1 MVKQQVPQILDL
13 VGLTKKADNLPN
25 ELSGGEQQRVSI
37 ARAFANRPLILLAD
51 EPTGNLDPAN
61 SAGIMRLLDRINR
74 TGTTVVMCTHDY
86 GIVDL
91 MRRRVVEL
99 NRGVLVRDEA
109 QGAYATGPLP
119 VVESP
124 GGPGEPRLMALHLG
138 YVTRETAVSLKRNLL
153 MTLAGILTVAVSLF
167 LFGGVLLL
175 SRMVDHGTARWKNG
189 VELEIFLCSK
199 STAEPDSPKPTCRSE
214 ASEGQI
220 AAVRAELEQ
229 SPDVRRFRFFSK
241 EDAFNEAKRIFA
253 GDPELLSNID
263 PDGLPVS
270 FRVAP
275 KKAEL
280 TEKVAAHF
288 QSRFNDG
295 IDTVLTAKEQVR
307 RLLAGIR
314 WIRGLF
320 FAIAGVLLASSLF
333 LIVNTIRLATF
344 ARRRE
349 IQVMKLV
356 GATNWFIRVPF
367 MCEGLIQGAIGAGL
381 AFGGVYALRVILS
394 DLVDRSKNLFSAF
407 YVTGGDAVAIG
418 LLIVAVGA
426 TVGAMG
432 SAIGLRRFLDA

>member
-1 MVKQQVPQILDL
+1 MNFRYI
-13 VGLTKKADNLPN
+13 
-25 ELSGGEQQRVSI
+25 
-37 ARAFANRPLILLAD
+37 
-51 EPTGNLDPAN
+51 
-61 SAGIMRLLDRINR
+61 
-74 TGTTVVMCTHDY
+74 
-86 GIVDL
+86 
-91 MRRRVVEL
+91 
-99 NRGVLVRDEA
+99 
-109 QGAYATGPLP
+109 
-119 VVESP
+119 
-124 GGPGEPRLMALHLG
+124 
-138 YVTRETAVSLKRNLL
+138 TRETGISLRRNLL

-175 SRMVDHGTARWKNG
+175 SRMVDHGTSRWKNG

-199 STAEPDSPKPTCRSE
+199 SSVPAASVPGGQACAAEATPEQVEK
-214 ASEGQI
+214 
-220 AAVRAELEQ
+220 VRAELAA
-229 SPDVRRFRFFSK
+229 SPDVRRFRFLTK
-241 EDAFNEAKRIFA
+241 ADAYKEAKRIFA
-253 GDPELLSNID
+253 GDPDLLANID
-263 PDGLPVS
+263 PEGLPVS

-275 KKAEL
+275 RKAEL

-288 QSRFNDG
+288 QSRPAEG
-295 IDTVLTAKEQVR
+295 IDEVLTAKEQVR

-320 FAIAGVLLASSLF
+320 FTIAAVLLASSLF
-333 LIVNTIRLATF
+333 LIVNTIRLATY

-367 MCEGLIQGAIGAGL
+367 MCEGLIQGAIGAAL
-381 AFGGVYALRVILS
+381 AFAGVYTLRVILS
-394 DLVDRSKNLFSAF
+394 DLVGRSKNLFSAF

>member
-1 MVKQQVPQILDL
+1 
-13 VGLTKKADNLPN
+13 
-25 ELSGGEQQRVSI
+25 
-37 ARAFANRPLILLAD
+37 
-51 EPTGNLDPAN
+51 
-61 SAGIMRLLDRINR
+61 
-74 TGTTVVMCTHDY
+74 
-86 GIVDL
+86 
-91 MRRRVVEL
+91 
-99 NRGVLVRDEA
+99 
-109 QGAYATGPLP
+109 
-119 VVESP
+119 
-124 GGPGEPRLMALHLG
+124 MALHLG

-199 STAEPDSPKPTCRSE
+199 STAEPDKANTCRTE

-220 AAVRAELEQ
+220 AAVRAELER

-263 PDGLPVS
+263 PEGLPVS

-280 TEKVAAHF
+280 TENVAAAF
-288 QSRFNDG
+288 QGRPADG

-381 AFGGVYALRVILS
+381 AFAGVYSLRVIL
-394 DLVDRSKNLFSAF
+394 DGLVERSQNLFSAF
-407 YVTGGDAVAIG
+407 YVTAGDAVAIG

>member
-1 MVKQQVPQILDL
+1 
-13 VGLTKKADNLPN
+13 
-25 ELSGGEQQRVSI
+25 
-37 ARAFANRPLILLAD
+37 
-51 EPTGNLDPAN
+51 
-61 SAGIMRLLDRINR
+61 
-74 TGTTVVMCTHDY
+74 
-86 GIVDL
+86 
-91 MRRRVVEL
+91 
-99 NRGVLVRDEA
+99 
-109 QGAYATGPLP
+109 
-119 VVESP
+119 
-124 GGPGEPRLMALHLG
+124 MALHLG

-189 VELEIFLCSK
+189 VELEVFLCSK
-199 STAEPDSPKPTCRSE
+199 STAEPDATKPGCRAE

-280 TEKVAAHF
+280 TEKVAARF
-288 QSRFNDG
+288 QSRYSDG

-381 AFGGVYALRVILS
+381 AFAGVYTLRVILS

-407 YVTGGDAVAIG
+407 YVTAGDAIAIG

>member
-1 MVKQQVPQILDL
+1 
-13 VGLTKKADNLPN
+13 
-25 ELSGGEQQRVSI
+25 
-37 ARAFANRPLILLAD
+37 
-51 EPTGNLDPAN
+51 
-61 SAGIMRLLDRINR
+61 
-74 TGTTVVMCTHDY
+74 
-86 GIVDL
+86 
-91 MRRRVVEL
+91 
-99 NRGVLVRDEA
+99 
-109 QGAYATGPLP
+109 
-119 VVESP
+119 
-124 GGPGEPRLMALHLG
+124 MALHLG

-199 STAEPDSPKPTCRSE
+199 STAEPDSAKPACRSE

-220 AAVRAELEQ
+220 AAVRTELEQ

-280 TEKVAAHF
+280 TEKVAARF
-288 QSRFNDG
+288 QGRYSDG

-381 AFGGVYALRVILS
+381 AFAGVYALRVILS
-394 DLVDRSKNLFSAF
+394 DLVGRSKNLFSAF

-418 LLIVAVGA
+418 ILIVAVGA
-426 TVGAMG
+426 FVGAMG

>member
-1 MVKQQVPQILDL
+1 
-13 VGLTKKADNLPN
+13 
-25 ELSGGEQQRVSI
+25 
-37 ARAFANRPLILLAD
+37 
-51 EPTGNLDPAN
+51 
-61 SAGIMRLLDRINR
+61 
-74 TGTTVVMCTHDY
+74 
-86 GIVDL
+86 
-91 MRRRVVEL
+91 
-99 NRGVLVRDEA
+99 
-109 QGAYATGPLP
+109 
-119 VVESP
+119 
-124 GGPGEPRLMALHLG
+124 MALHIG
-138 YVTRETAVSLKRNLL
+138 YVTRETAISLKRNLL

-175 SRMVDHGTARWKNG
+175 SKMVDHGTARWKNG

-199 STAEPDSPKPTCRSE
+199 STSEPDSPTPACRSE

-220 AAVRAELEQ
+220 AAVRAELER

-253 GDPELLSNID
+253 GDPELLANID
-263 PDGLPVS
+263 PEGLPVS

-275 KKAEL
+275 KEAEL
-280 TEKVAAHF
+280 TEKVAE
-288 QSRFNDG
+288 RFNGRFDDG

-367 MCEGLIQGAIGAGL
+367 MFEGLIQGAIGAGL

-407 YVTGGDAVAIG
+407 YVTAGDAVAIG

>member
-1 MVKQQVPQILDL
+1 
-13 VGLTKKADNLPN
+13 
-25 ELSGGEQQRVSI
+25 
-37 ARAFANRPLILLAD
+37 
-51 EPTGNLDPAN
+51 
-61 SAGIMRLLDRINR
+61 
-74 TGTTVVMCTHDY
+74 
-86 GIVDL
+86 
-91 MRRRVVEL
+91 
-99 NRGVLVRDEA
+99 
-109 QGAYATGPLP
+109 
-119 VVESP
+119 
-124 GGPGEPRLMALHLG
+124 
-138 YVTRETAVSLKRNLL
+138 
-153 MTLAGILTVAVSLF
+153 
-167 LFGGVLLL
+167 
-175 SRMVDHGTARWKNG
+175 MVDHGTARWKNG

-199 STAEPDSPKPTCRSE
+199 STADPDAPNKCHSE

-280 TEKVAAHF
+280 TEKVAAKF
-288 QSRFNDG
+288 QNRYGDG

-356 GATNWFIRVPF
+356 GGTNWFIRVPF

-381 AFGGVYALRVILS
+381 AFAGVYALRVILS

-407 YVTGGDAVAIG
+407 YVTGGDAIAIG

>member
-1 MVKQQVPQILDL
+1 
-13 VGLTKKADNLPN
+13 
-25 ELSGGEQQRVSI
+25 
-37 ARAFANRPLILLAD
+37 
-51 EPTGNLDPAN
+51 
-61 SAGIMRLLDRINR
+61 
-74 TGTTVVMCTHDY
+74 
-86 GIVDL
+86 
-91 MRRRVVEL
+91 
-99 NRGVLVRDEA
+99 
-109 QGAYATGPLP
+109 
-119 VVESP
+119 
-124 GGPGEPRLMALHLG
+124 MALHLG

-199 STAEPDSPKPTCRSE
+199 STAEPDSAKPACRSE

-220 AAVRAELEQ
+220 AAVRTELEQ

-288 QSRFNDG
+288 QGRFNDG

-381 AFGGVYALRVILS
+381 AFAGVYALRVILS

-407 YVTGGDAVAIG
+407 YVTGGDAIAIG
-418 LLIVAVGA
+418 ILIVVVGA